1 MRNRI
6 EKLIKEKHKALS
18 NIKYAKNRSVFIN
31 KVNVLK
37 DKDLDTKEK
46 YREKMR
52 LHLDIQREQ
61 WAKQRRELSS
71 GIRSSRQ
78 AKIEENRFKKHTE
91 LQIKEIKKQEKLNN
105 HSVIDSKIKELK
117 ESVTSHRKQK

>member
-6 EKLIKEKHKALS
+6 EKLMIEKRKALS
-18 NIKYAKNRSVFIN
+18 NIKYAKNRSVFIS
-31 KVNVLK
+31 KVNILK
-37 DKDLDTKEK
+37 DKDLNNKEK

-52 LHLDIQREQ
+52 LNLDNQREQ

-91 LQIKEIKKQEKLNN
+91 LQVKETKRQEKMSN
-105 HSVIDSKIKELK
+105 HSVINAKIQELK
-117 ESVTSHRKQK
+117 DSVATHRRQK

>member
-6 EKLIKEKHKALS
+6 EKLMKEKRKALS
-18 NIKYAKNRSVFIN
+18 NIKYAKNRSVFIS
-31 KVNVLK
+31 KVNILK
-37 DKDLDTKEK
+37 DKDLNNKEK

-52 LHLDIQREQ
+52 LNLDIQREQ

-91 LQIKEIKKQEKLNN
+91 LQMKETKRQEKMSN
-105 HSVIDSKIKELK
+105 HSVINAKIQELK
-117 ESVTSHRKQK
+117 DSVATHRRQK